1 MLPKPIQPQKDKNRR
16 KFMSE
21 KYNPCNEGFNP
32 PKSMQP
38 NIEKRGFNPPKS
50 TQPAPTSKPNNT
62 QPKKK

>member
-1 MLPKPIQPQKDKNRR
+1 
-16 KFMSE
+16 MSE

-50 TQPAPTSKPNNT
+50 TQPVPKPKSNNST
-62 QPKKK
+62 PKK

>member
-50 TQPAPTSKPNNT
+50 TQPVPKPKSNNST
-62 QPKKK
+62 PKK

>member
-1 MLPKPIQPQKDKNRR
+1 
-16 KFMSE
+16 MSE
-21 KYNPCNEGFNP
+21 KYKPCHEGFNP
-32 PKSMQP
+32 AKSMQP